1 MKINEEIKR
10 IKSLFGNDRLYGN
23 LVNEQPYAIDKSKD
37 GEIDK
42 DEATDFLQS
51 QGYIVKQTT
60 EHDQCIG
67 VGTDLGK
74 VRESLSSYAGI
85 VNFNKKIQ
93 NYGDTCGLTLK
104 NKVAGAGK
112 FFIISL
118 FENMDGKKQFNIFYE
133 TKNDQSDQCAL
144 SASTLGGWDIFVG
157 SDDFNI
163 DTSTKVAT
171 LGMKYIKIEGEWEW
185 NGRDSKCILKDA
197 MVVALLNKKLKTIR
211 TSFSVSAINI
221 DLGDPPINIDTETGG
236 SALIMKGTSSCLTV
250 ELFSQEKL
258 GGWNLI
264 SPIDLT
270 NILPKLL

>member
-1 MKINEEIKR
+1 MKLYSKSITLKPKVFNDIKH
-10 IKSLFGNDRLYGN
+10 KPTKLELSNYEKKGTN
-23 LVNEQPYAIDKSKD
+23 
-37 GEIDK
+37 
-42 DEATDFLQS
+42 
-51 QGYIVKQTT
+51 YIVKQTT

-74 VRESLSSYAGI
+74 VWESLSSYGGI

-221 DLGDPPINIDTETGG
+221 DLGDPPINIDTETDYERYIFL
-236 SALIMKGTSSCLTV
+236 SNC
-250 ELFSQEKL
+250 
-258 GGWNLI
+258 
-264 SPIDLT
+264 
-270 NILPKLL
+270 